1 MTQQEEGIIW
11 IGLSVLLLIA
21 LVDYLIED
29 VHVIWAA
36 GLIGF
41 SIGYTVRR
49 MYGDFDINT
58 NKKK

>member
-11 IGLSVLLLIA
+11 IGLSILLLIA
-21 LVDYLIED
+21 LVDYVIED

-41 SIGYTVRR
+41 SIGFTAR
-49 MYGDFDINT
+49 
-58 NKKK
+58 KLWPH